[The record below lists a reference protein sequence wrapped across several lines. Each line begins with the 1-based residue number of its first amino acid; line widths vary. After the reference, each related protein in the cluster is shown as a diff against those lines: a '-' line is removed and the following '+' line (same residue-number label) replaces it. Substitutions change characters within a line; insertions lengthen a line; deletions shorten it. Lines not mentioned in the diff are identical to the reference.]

1 MLLVSGFKSW
11 DGMGKGATIR
21 TDSFLVCG
29 LGSLGQYC
37 VSVLKEFEVTVNAIE
52 ASQVPTWEL
61 PEIPEL
67 VDRLLIGDCRQPA
80 LLEQAGIRQ
89 CRAIL
94 LVTSDE
100 RVNIAAAFVARS
112 LNPNIRLV
120 VRSAQENLNDLLG
133 QQLGNFIAFEATQLP
148 APSFALAALDS
159 ETQGLF
165 TLEKQRLR
173 VLTTRIQ
180 ATHHWCDRRLLYELN
195 TPNRRLLRHF
205 RATVIPP
212 ADSFYQWDPDTRVQ
226 AGDTIT
232 YIEAT
237 DAIVNASMPSS
248 RRRGVFW
255 REIAPTLI
263 WQNLWQKLQHFWR
276 ESTQTQRVAL
286 LSSVVMFS
294 LFVSGAILYK
304 LQYPDLTLQDAFNV
318 SLILVIGGFD
328 NLFGALRVPFAIPWW
343 LHLFSVGM
351 TVAGTLFIGILYAT
365 LTERVLAARF
375 QFLKRRPP
383 VPKANHVVL
392 IGLGRVGQR
401 VATLLQEMKQP
412 LVGVHEVALDPGVLP
427 QIPLVTGSIRD
438 TLARVNLATA
448 KSMIIVTDDEVRN
461 LEIALMAQAA
471 NSGCNLVVRVFDP
484 VFAENVARLL
494 PAARILR
501 AYALSAAAFA
511 GAAFGEN
518 ILSLFRLNDRTTL
531 VTEYKIEATDTLNG
545 RLLSEIAYGYGV
557 VPILHQKS
565 KGEPARLMPSDDIR
579 LQIGDRLVVLA
590 SLSGLQRVERGNSKN
605 PQWQV
610 HIEKTV
616 SEEAVFEGAG
626 AIARSSGCGISSA
639 RELMSHLPGIVP
651 TLLHK
656 HQAQRL
662 VRELNKLQV
671 FASLLRAS

>member
-1 MLLVSGFKSW
+1 
-11 DGMGKGATIR
+11 MGEGATIR

-61 PEIPEL
+61 PELPEL

-165 TLEKQRLR
+165 TLENQRLR

-180 ATHHWCDRRLLYELN
+180 ANHHWCDRRLLYELN

-237 DAIVNASMPSS
+237 DAIGNASVPTK
-248 RRRGVFW
+248 RKRGVFW

-286 LSSVVMFS
+286 LSGVVMFS

-304 LQYPDLTLQDAFNV
+304 LQYPDLTLQDALNV

-328 NLFGALRVPFAIPWW
+328 NLFGQLRVPFAIPWW

-412 LVGVHEVALDPGVLP
+412 LVGVHEIALDPGVLP

-494 PAARILR
+494 PAARILGV
-501 AYALSAAAFA
+501 YALSAAAFA

-557 VPILHQKS
+557 MPILHQKS
-565 KGEPARLMPSDDIR
+565 TGEPARLMPSDDIR
-579 LQIGDRLVVLA
+579 LQVSDRLVVLA
-590 SLSGLQRVERGNSKN
+590 SLSGLQRVERGSSKT
-605 PQWQV
+605 PRWQV
-610 HIEKTV
+610 QIEKAV

-626 AIARSSGCGISSA
+626 AIARASGCGISSA

>member
-1 MLLVSGFKSW
+1 MAERAARK
-11 DGMGKGATIR
+11 
-21 TDSFLVCG
+21 TDTFLVCG

-52 ASQVPTWEL
+52 ASQAPIWEL
-61 PEIPEL
+61 PELPSL
-67 VDRLLIGDCRQPA
+67 VDRLIIGDCRQPA

-100 RVNIAAAFVARS
+100 RVNIAAAFAARS

-133 QQLGNFIAFEATQLP
+133 QQLGNFVAFEATQLP

-165 TLEKQRLR
+165 SLENQRLR
-173 VLTTRIQ
+173 ISTTRIT
-180 ATHHWCDRRLLYELN
+180 ATHRWCDRRLLYELN
-195 TPNRRLLRHF
+195 TPNRRILRHF

-212 ADSFYQWDPDTRVQ
+212 ATSFYQWDPDTRLQ
-226 AGDTIT
+226 AGDTLT

-237 DAIVNASMPSS
+237 EAIVNAPTAYN
-248 RRRGVFW
+248 RQRGV
-255 REIAPTLI
+255 
-263 WQNLWQKLQHFWR
+263 WQDVHPVLLWQTLQQHLFQFWR

-286 LSSVVMFS
+286 LSSVVMVS
-294 LFVSGAILYK
+294 LFISGAVLYRV
-304 LQYPDLTLQDAFNV
+304 QYPDLTLQDALNV
-318 SLILVIGGFD
+318 SLVLVIGGFD
-328 NLFGALRVPFAIPWW
+328 NLFGQLKVPFPIPWW

-351 TVAGTLFIGILYAT
+351 TIAGTLFIGILYAT

-383 VPKANHVVL
+383 VPKAEHIVL
-392 IGLGRVGQR
+392 VGLGRVGQR
-401 VATLLQEMKQP
+401 VATLLQDLQQP
-412 LVGVHEVALDPGVLP
+412 LVGVHAIALDPGVLP
-427 QIPLVTGSIRD
+427 QIPLVTGSIHD

-448 KSMIIVTDDEVRN
+448 KSMIIVTDDEVTN

-471 NSGCNLVVRVFDP
+471 NPDCNLVVRVFDP
-484 VFAENVARLL
+484 AFAEHVAQLL
-494 PAARILR
+494 PTARILG

-531 VTEYKIEATDTLNG
+531 VTEYNIEATDTLNG
-545 RLLSEIAYGYGV
+545 RMLADIAYGYGV

-565 KGEPARLMPSDDIR
+565 TGETARLMPSDDIY
-579 LQIGDRLVVLA
+579 LQVGDRLVVLA
-590 SLSGLQRVERGNSKN
+590 SLSGLQRVERGNSKASR
-605 PQWQV
+605 WQV
-610 HIEKTV
+610 QVEKAV
-616 SEEAVFEGAG
+616 SEEAIFEGAG
-626 AIARSSGCGISSA
+626 AIARISGCGIGTA
-639 RELMSHLPGIVP
+639 RSLMSQLPSIVP
-651 TLLHK
+651 ILLHK

-662 VRELNKLQV
+662 IRELNKLQV
-671 FASLLRAS
+671 FASLLRVS

>member
-1 MLLVSGFKSW
+1 
-11 DGMGKGATIR
+11 MGENATSKA
-21 TDSFLVCG
+21 DSFLVCG

-52 ASQVPTWEL
+52 ASQAPIWEL
-61 PEIPEL
+61 SELPDL

-100 RVNIAAAFVARS
+100 RVNIAAAFAARS
-112 LNPNIRLV
+112 LNPHIRLV

-133 QQLGNFIAFEATQLP
+133 QQLGNFVAFEATQLP

-165 TLEKQRLR
+165 SLENQRLR
-173 VLTTRIQ
+173 ISTTRIQ
-180 ATHHWCDRRLLYELN
+180 ATHRWCDRRLLYELN
-195 TPNRRLLRHF
+195 THNRRILRHF

-212 ADSFYQWDPDTRVQ
+212 ATSFYQWDPDTRVQ

-237 DAIVNASMPSS
+237 ETIVNAPRPASQ
-248 RRRGVFW
+248 RGVFW
-255 REIAPTLI
+255 QDIQPEVI
-263 WQNLWQKLQHFWR
+263 WQTFRQQLHQFWR
-276 ESTQTQRVAL
+276 ETTQTQRVAL
-286 LSSVVMFS
+286 LSSVVMVT
-294 LFVSGAILYK
+294 LFISGAILYR
-304 LQYPDLTLQDAFNV
+304 LQYRDLTLQDALNV
-318 SLILVIGGFD
+318 SLVLVIGGFD
-328 NLFGALRVPFAIPWW
+328 NLFGQLKVPFPIPWW

-351 TVAGTLFIGILYAT
+351 TIAGTLFIGILYAT

-383 VPKANHVVL
+383 VPKADHIILV
-392 IGLGRVGQR
+392 GLGRVGQR
-401 VATLLQEMKQP
+401 VATLLQELQQP
-412 LVGVHEVALDPGVLP
+412 LVGIHATALDPSVLP
-427 QIPLVTGSIRD
+427 TIPLVTGNIHD
-438 TLARVNLATA
+438 TLVRANLPTA
-448 KSMIIVTDDEVRN
+448 KSVIIVTDDEVTN
-461 LEIALMAQAA
+461 LEIALMAQTA
-471 NSGCNLVVRVFDP
+471 NPGCNLVVRVFDP
-484 VFAENVARLL
+484 AFAENVARLL
-494 PAARILR
+494 PTARILG

-518 ILSLFRLNDRTTL
+518 ILNLFRLNERTTL

-545 RLLSEIAYGYGV
+545 RLLADIAYGYGV

-565 KGEPARLMPSDDIR
+565 TGEPARLMPSDDIR
-579 LQIGDRLVVLA
+579 LQVGDRLVVLA
-590 SLSGLQRVERGNSKN
+590 SLSGLQRVERGNSKA
-605 PQWQV
+605 PRWQV
-610 HIEKTV
+610 QIEKAL

-626 AIARSSGCGISSA
+626 AIARISGCSISTA
-639 RELMSHLPGIVP
+639 RSLMNQLPSVVP
-651 TLLHK
+651 IFLHK

-662 VRELNKLQV
+662 LRELNKLQV
-671 FASLLRAS
+671 FASLQRAS

>member
-1 MLLVSGFKSW
+1 
-11 DGMGKGATIR
+11 MGEDTTIR

-180 ATHHWCDRRLLYELN
+180 ANHHWCDRRLLYELN

-237 DAIVNASMPSS
+237 DAIGNASMPSS

-263 WQNLWQKLQHFWR
+263 WQKLWQKLQHFWR

-304 LQYPDLTLQDAFNV
+304 LQYPDLTLQDALNV

-565 KGEPARLMPSDDIR
+565 TGEPARLMPSDDIR

-590 SLSGLQRVERGNSKN
+590 SLSGLQRVERGNSKA
-605 PQWQV
+605 PHWQV
-610 HIEKTV
+610 HIDKAV

-626 AIARSSGCGISSA
+626 AIARASGCGISSA

-651 TLLHK
+651 ILLHK

>member
-1 MLLVSGFKSW
+1 
-11 DGMGKGATIR
+11 MGDSASK
-21 TDSFLVCG
+21 TDAFLVCG

-52 ASQVPTWEL
+52 ASQAPIWEL
-61 PEIPEL
+61 PELPTL

-100 RVNIAAAFVARS
+100 RVNIAAAFAARS

-133 QQLGNFIAFEATQLP
+133 QQLGNFVAFEATQLP

-165 TLEKQRLR
+165 SLENQRLR
-173 VLTTRIQ
+173 ISTTRIR
-180 ATHHWCDRRLLYELN
+180 ADHHWCDRRLLYELN

-212 ADSFYQWDPDTRVQ
+212 ATSFYQWDPDTRVQ

-237 DAIVNASMPSS
+237 EAIVNVPTVYNQ
-248 RRRGVFW
+248 RRG
-255 REIAPTLI
+255 A
-263 WQNLWQKLQHFWR
+263 WQEMHPVLLWQTLRQWLSQFWR

-286 LSSVVMFS
+286 LSSVVMAS
-294 LFVSGAILYK
+294 LFISGAVLYK
-304 LQYPDLTLQDAFNV
+304 LQYPQLNLQEALNV
-318 SLILVIGGFD
+318 SLVLVIGGFD
-328 NLFGALRVPFAIPWW
+328 NLFGALTMPFPIPWW

-351 TVAGTLFIGILYAT
+351 TIAGTLFIGILYAT

-383 VPKANHVVL
+383 VPKADHIVL
-392 IGLGRVGQR
+392 VGLGRVGQR
-401 VATLLQEMKQP
+401 VATLLQDLKQP
-412 LVGVHEVALDPGVLP
+412 LVGVHAIALDHGVLP
-427 QIPLVTGSIRD
+427 QIPLVTGNIHG
-438 TLARVNLATA
+438 TLARVNLITA
-448 KSMIIVTDDEVRN
+448 KSMIIVTDDEVTN
-461 LEIALMAQAA
+461 LEIALMAQMV
-471 NSGCNLVVRVFDP
+471 NPDCNLVVRVFDP
-484 VFAENVARLL
+484 AFAEHVTQLL
-494 PAARILR
+494 PTARILR

-511 GAAFGEN
+511 AAAFGEN

-531 VTEYKIEATDTLNG
+531 VTEYNIDATDTLNG
-545 RLLSEIAYGYGV
+545 RLLSDIAYGYGV

-565 KGEPARLMPSDDIR
+565 TREPVRLMPSDDIR
-579 LQIGDRLVVLA
+579 LQVGDRLIVLA
-590 SLSGLQRVERGNSKN
+590 SLSGLQRVERGNSKA
-605 PQWQV
+605 PRWQV
-610 HIEKTV
+610 QVEKAV
-616 SEEAVFEGAG
+616 SEEAIFEGAG
-626 AIARSSGCGISSA
+626 AIARISGCGIGTA
-639 RELMSHLPGIVP
+639 RSFMSQLPGTVP
-651 TLLHK
+651 VLLHK

-662 VRELNKLQV
+662 IRELNKLQV
-671 FASLLRAS
+671 FASLQRAS